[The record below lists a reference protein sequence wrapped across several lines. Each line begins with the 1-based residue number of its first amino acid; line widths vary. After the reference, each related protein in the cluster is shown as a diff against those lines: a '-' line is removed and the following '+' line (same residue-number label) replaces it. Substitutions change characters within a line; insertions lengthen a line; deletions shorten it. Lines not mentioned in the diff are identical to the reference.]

1 MLVEH
6 ENLAEP
12 FPTISRESSANY
24 INLKSIERLFNG
36 TIFLSGKK
44 PQEGRKFQWFFS
56 PVLHYIYFSFFPRFH
71 LLCIPRVIQ
80 FC

>member
-6 ENLAEP
+6 ENLADP
-12 FPTISRESSANY
+12 FPTISRESSANN
-24 INLKSIERLFNG
+24 INLKSIDRLFNG

-44 PQEGRKFQWFFS
+44 PQEGRKLFS
-56 PVLHYIYFSFFPRFH
+56 PVLHNIYFSFFPRFH